1 MARGLKAHV
10 AANPR
15 CAPRSDRIRPDGGVS
30 ADGLWYRAQGVRYH
44 SPRLGRKRRGVAGN
58 SVDAC
63 GTDACATET
72 CGTETWS
79 VCVNFSSASPAA
91 ARPVRVED
99 ADLTVVGGGG
109 HVGIPL
115 VLAFAEAG
123 FRVNVHDVDCDV
135 LESLRSGRLPFIEL
149 GGEDL
154 LARALERKQL
164 VFTSR
169 PSDISPNA
177 PVIITIGT
185 PIDEFLNPVR
195 KVIQDCVDALLPYL
209 TDGQL
214 LVLRSTVFPG
224 TTDWLDGYLRR
235 RNRHLKVAFCPERMV
250 QGHGIKELK
259 ETPQIISGT
268 TAAAEEEAA
277 KLFSAIAPELIV
289 VKPREAEFAKLFNN
303 AYRYIEFA
311 AANQFYLIAKSAGL
325 DYRRVLDAMKRNY
338 PRARSIPTPGL
349 AAGPCLFKD
358 TMQLAAFAQN
368 QFSLGNA
375 AMLVNEGLVLHI
387 VDDLGRRYDLARMTV
402 GLLGMAFKAEI
413 DDTRAS
419 LSYKFKKAL
428 ASHARAVLTTD
439 PFVTTDPDLRPLEEV
454 VAQSDL
460 LVLCAPHSTYREL
473 DFSGK
478 PVVDVWGFLEKANVI
493 S

>member
-1 MARGLKAHV
+1 
-10 AANPR
+10 
-15 CAPRSDRIRPDGGVS
+15 
-30 ADGLWYRAQGVRYH
+30 
-44 SPRLGRKRRGVAGN
+44 
-58 SVDAC
+58 
-63 GTDACATET
+63 
-72 CGTETWS
+72 
-79 VCVNFSSASPAA
+79 VNFSGLSPAA
-91 ARPVRVED
+91 ATRGGVED

-123 FRVNVHDVDCDV
+123 FRVNVHDVDRDV

-149 GGEDL
+149 GGEEL
-154 LARALERKQL
+154 LARALAQKQL
-164 VFTSR
+164 IFTSQ
-169 PSDISPNA
+169 PSDISPNV

-195 KVIQDCVDALLPYL
+195 QVIQDCVNALLPRL
-209 TDGQL
+209 SDGQL

-224 TTDWLDGYLRR
+224 TTDWIDDYLKRKGRR
-235 RNRHLKVAFCPERMV
+235 LRVAFCPERVV
-250 QGHGIKELK
+250 QGQGVKELK

-268 TAAAEEEAA
+268 TEDAEQAAA
-277 KLFSAIAPELIV
+277 KLFSAIACELV
-289 VKPREAEFAKLFNN
+289 RVKPREAEFAKLFNN

-311 AANQFYLIAKSAGL
+311 IANQFYLISKLAGL
-325 DYRRVLDAMKRNY
+325 DYQQVAHAMKHNY
-338 PRARSIPTPGL
+338 PRARGIPTPGL

-358 TMQLAAFAQN
+358 TVQLLAFAQN

-375 AMLVNEGLVLHI
+375 AMLVNEGLVLHL
-387 VDDLGRRYDLARMTV
+387 VDDLDRRFELSHMTI

-428 ASHARAVLTTD
+428 LPLAQAVLTTD
-439 PFVTTDPDLRPLEEV
+439 PFVTTDPELLALDEV
-454 VAQSDL
+454 IARSDL
-460 LVLCAPHSTYREL
+460 LILCAPHLAYREL

-478 PVVDVWGFLEKANVI
+478 PVLDVWGALKNANVI
-493 S
+493 G

>member
-1 MARGLKAHV
+1 MNISSVTA
-10 AANPR
+10 
-15 CAPRSDRIRPDGGVS
+15 
-30 ADGLWYRAQGVRYH
+30 
-44 SPRLGRKRRGVAGN
+44 VAGH
-58 SVDAC
+58 
-63 GTDACATET
+63 
-72 CGTETWS
+72 
-79 VCVNFSSASPAA
+79 PA
-91 ARPVRVED
+91 RMED

-123 FRVNVHDVDCDV
+123 LRVNVHDLDRDV
-135 LESLRSGRLPFIEL
+135 LKTLSSGRLPFIEL
-149 GGEDL
+149 GGQEL
-154 LARALERKQL
+154 LAKALAGKRL
-164 VFTSR
+164 IFTSE
-169 PSDISPNA
+169 PSHLSPKV

-195 KVIQDCVDALLPYL
+195 QVVQDCIDALLPHL

-214 LVLRSTVFPG
+214 LVLRSTVI
-224 TTDWLDGYLRR
+224 DEYLRR
-235 RNRHLKVAFCPERMV
+235 KGRRLKVAFCPERVV
-250 QGHGIKELK
+250 QGHGVKELK

-268 TAAAEEEAA
+268 TQAAEDAAAN
-277 KLFSAIAPELIV
+277 LFSRISCELV
-289 VKPREAEFAKLFNN
+289 RVKPREAEFAKLFNN

-311 AANQFYLIAKSAGL
+311 IANQFYLIAKRAGL
-325 DYRRVLDAMKRNY
+325 DYRQVAHAMKYNY
-338 PRARSIPTPGL
+338 PRARGIPTPGL

-358 TMQLAAFAQN
+358 TVQLLAFAQN

-387 VDDLGRRYDLARMTV
+387 VDDLDQRFDLSRMTI

-428 ASHARAVLTTD
+428 LPLAQNVLTTD
-439 PFVTTDPDLRPLEEV
+439 PFVTTDSELLVLDDVIAR
-454 VAQSDL
+454 SDL
-460 LVLCAPHSTYREL
+460 LILCAPHQAYREL
-473 DFSGK
+473 DLLGK
-478 PVVDVWGFLEKANVI
+478 PVVDVWGALKKANVI